1 MQIVMSFVENIPIF
15 QTFFFKFVTFVV
27 SFNPQ
32 VMGWG
37 GGGENYDELWT
48 EIFNIPVILGVIIV
62 LFLFSERQTCPPRLL
77 ICCYFQPYKFGGGLT
92 YIWKK

>member
-37 GGGENYDELWT
+37 GGGRIMMSFGQKFS
-48 EIFNIPVILGVIIV
+48 IFL
-62 LFLFSERQTCPPRLL
+62 
-77 ICCYFQPYKFGGGLT
+77 
-92 YIWKK
+92 